1 MLQMIYLET
10 DRLILRNYQLKDIS
24 DFYEIMSQEFVARH
38 QNFVAPLSRERC
50 EQSVTKRLDNDSYL
64 VCELKENGK
73 VIGTLEQ
80 EKEDNGNYAIGY
92 EFSEKYGKKGYA
104 TESVKALI
112 SHLFLTLD
120 ARRIYADM
128 DEGNVNS
135 WRLLERLGFR
145 REAHFIELETS
156 FNEKD
161 EHGNPILVNCFVY
174 ALLKKEWQHV
184 V

>member
-1 MLQMIYLET
+1 MIYLET

-50 EQSVTKRLDNDSYL
+50 EQSVTKSLDNDSYL
-64 VCELKENGK
+64 VCELKEKGK

-92 EFSEKYGKKGYA
+92 QFSEKYGKKGYA

-161 EHGNPILVNCFVY
+161 GHGNPILVNCFVY
-174 ALLKKEWQHV
+174 ALLKKEGV
-184 V
+184 DKG